1 MEKPNVRGPSP
12 SRKAQ
17 IALGPRLNRKT
28 KRPPLL
34 PAFAEA
40 PYFVFISGRMKKTP
54 ILGELKLGSMQRHLI
69 KLPGAALGND
79 EPRPVISVA
88 GAKPGPVLFVNA
100 GVHGGE
106 YPAVEAVIR
115 LGKALDPKKIS
126 GTVILMPVLNLPAF
140 RARTPFVCP
149 IDNVNPNRVFPG
161 NPAGSYSEQMTHA
174 LINEFVVHADAYI
187 DLHGGDIPEALVPFV
202 ICRSEDGLTDS
213 KARDV
218 AARSKQMALAFG
230 LPYVLTV
237 SKPVQAAKGLSS
249 YAAVAEKGIPAIL
262 AEAGGVG
269 QMQEDAVELLVNGV
283 MRVMQQ
289 LGMLARPKS
298 QIPNSKSQRKKTG
311 RSAVATAKGS
321 ATDTAAP
328 TLLTKFEWLYTKHA
342 GMWYPEVAPGDAVKE
357 GEHIGAVADL
367 FGDTV
372 EEIIS
377 PVNGV
382 VLFLTINPSVLEN
395 GLLMG
400 IGAE

>member
-1 MEKPNVRGPSP
+1 MH
-12 SRKAQ
+12 
-17 IALGPRLNRKT
+17 
-28 KRPPLL
+28 
-34 PAFAEA
+34 PAN
-40 PYFVFISGRMKKTP
+40 IP
-54 ILGELKLGSMQRHLI
+54 ILGELTPGTTQRHLI
-69 KLPGAALGND
+69 KLPGAALAND

-115 LGKALDPKKIS
+115 LGKTLDPKKIS

-161 NPAGSYSEQMTHA
+161 DPRGSYSEQMTHA
-174 LINEFVVHADAYI
+174 CINEFVVHADAYV

-202 ICRSEDGLTDS
+202 ICRAGDDEVAKKS
-213 KARDV
+213 KAI
-218 AARSKQMALAFG
+218 ATAFG

-237 SKPVQAAKGLSS
+237 SKPIQLAKGQSS
-249 YAAVAEKGIPAIL
+249 YAAAADKGIPAIL

-269 QMQEDAVELLVNGV
+269 QMQEEAVSLLVNGV
-283 MRVMQQ
+283 VSVMRH
-289 LGMLARPKS
+289 LGMINDAKVEFHVETNSRPK
-298 QIPNSKSQRKKTG
+298 PMKTA
-311 RSAVATAKGS
+311 RSAVATAKTS
-321 ATDTAAP
+321 AADTAAS
-328 TLLTKFEWLYTKHA
+328 TVLTKFEWLYTKST
-342 GMWYPEVAPGDAVKE
+342 GVWYPKVAPGDVVNE
-357 GEHIGAVADL
+357 GEQIGTVGDL
-367 FGDTV
+367 FGDTLENV
-372 EEIIS
+372 NS

-400 IGAE
+400 IGVE